1 MRSAK
6 MFCLSKYL
14 KPSVYLFNRKN
25 QRKVE
30 ENERSKRFFFFFL
43 KKILMLFF
51 FSCKIISNLIRVGE
65 IGALL
70 LYCNQK
76 IVKDRNLIELS
87 VW

>member
-1 MRSAK
+1 MK
-6 MFCLSKYL
+6 DLNVFFK
-14 KPSVYLFNRKN
+14 KKKKN
-25 QRKVE
+25 
-30 ENERSKRFFFFFL
+30 SDA
-43 KKILMLFF
+43 FF